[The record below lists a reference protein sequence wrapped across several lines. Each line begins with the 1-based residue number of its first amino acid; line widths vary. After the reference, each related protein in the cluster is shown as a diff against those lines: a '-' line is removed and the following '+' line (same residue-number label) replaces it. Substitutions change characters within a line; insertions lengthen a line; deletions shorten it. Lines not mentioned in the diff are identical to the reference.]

1 MAQEEVQMFPTTSL
15 SLGSEELE
23 TPLDDLESVV
33 ALYQP
38 RVFRFLLATLR
49 DRDAAETLTQ
59 ETFLRAWSARGSF
72 REDCSMATWLI
83 RIALNLARDHTRTG
97 RFRFWKRV
105 SANAV
110 DVADVA
116 TLVPAHDCTAEE
128 HLIAQQQVAAIWRT
142 VNGLSSRQRSIFLL
156 RFLEEMEI
164 PEIADITGLPLGTV
178 KSHLYRALA
187 IVRAQHKRSEQSTS
201 LHNAASGNANIS
213 TATLKETL

>member
-1 MAQEEVQMFPTTSL
+1 M
-15 SLGSEELE
+15 
-23 TPLDDLESVV
+23 
-33 ALYQP
+33 
-38 RVFRFLLATLR
+38 
-49 DRDAAETLTQ
+49 
-59 ETFLRAWSARGSF
+59 
-72 REDCSMATWLI
+72 
-83 RIALNLARDHTRTG
+83 
-97 RFRFWKRV
+97 
-105 SANAV
+105 
-110 DVADVA
+110 ADVA

-187 IVRAQHKRSEQSTS
+187 IVRAQHKRSEQSIS
-201 LHNAASGNANIS
+201 LHNAAAGNANIS